1 MIEKMKMIENKSNFV
16 VVREN
21 IEETDTV
28 VFSCFSYNS
37 LIAQVEFNASKELKI
52 VKKFFG
58 YSQTTTKH
66 LKQFINKYFI
76 EDFYTT
82 KKQFEID
89 IKKYDNIYFI

>member
-1 MIEKMKMIENKSNFV
+1 MKNIKMIENKNNFV
-16 VVREN
+16 VLREN
-21 IEETDTV
+21 IEEEDV
-28 VFSCFSYNS
+28 VIFSCFSYNS
-37 LIAQVEFNASKELKI
+37 LIAQVEFNANKELKI
-52 VKKFFG
+52 VKEFFG

-76 EDFYTT
+76 KDFYTT